1 MRSLAV
7 TCPTGSAKRRRNASP
22 LLRNFEGN
30 IMEIQRDFRDLFALF
45 AANPV
50 EYMIVGGY
58 ALAYYGAPRYTGE
71 VEPMNTSSIHRK
83 DLL

>member
-1 MRSLAV
+1 
-7 TCPTGSAKRRRNASP
+7 
-22 LLRNFEGN
+22 
-30 IMEIQRDFRDLFALF
+30 MEIQRDFRDLFSLF

-58 ALAYYGAPRYTGE
+58 ALAYYGAPRYTGD